1 MMVHRLL
8 SLYLDKAK
16 SQDKSYYEEC
26 SKYSSEREQIA
37 TEAERSSIKYKL
49 VEFMQDK
56 VGQEFEGTISGLT
69 EWGMYVEIE
78 PTKIEGMV
86 MLKEVKEDYLMF
98 NEEKY
103 NIIGKASKRVF
114 NLGDKVK
121 IKVSKANLEQKLLDY
136 QLIWETER

>member
-1 MMVHRLL
+1 MGH
-8 SLYLDKAK
+8 AP
-16 SQDKSYYEEC
+16 
-26 SKYSSEREQIA
+26 ERRRIL
-37 TEAERSSIKYKL
+37 R
-49 VEFMQDK
+49 

-103 NIIGKASKRVF
+103 NIIGKASRGYSI
-114 NLGDKVK
+114 LE
-121 IKVSKANLEQKLLDY
+121 IK
-136 QLIWETER
+136 